1 MDARDF
7 RQDRGVGV
15 SISNPDIDAAGSSG
29 RARAQSSLGVGGCV
43 LLYVSDVPRR
53 AYKQQ

>member
-1 MDARDF
+1 VNAGDF

-15 SISNPDIDAAGSSG
+15 SIGNPDIDAAGSSG
-29 RARAQSSLGVGGCV
+29 RARAQRSLGVGGCV
-43 LLYVSDVPRR
+43 LLHVSDVPRR